1 MRVLIT
7 GAGGLIGGTLARRMT
22 LTDETFP
29 MFHRDLDIT
38 DEPRVREIVLSIKPG
53 MIINCAVTGVDECE
67 RDPELARR
75 MNVLG
80 PRVLAQAAS
89 SVGAE
94 IVHFSSN
101 YVFRGD
107 DRIGGDFYSPD
118 DIAEPIN
125 EYGRSKLEGEQA
137 VAAECPRSWIIRTSW
152 VFGEGKQSFLATLP
166 ARLRAAEQVI
176 AITDI
181 FASATYVRD
190 LVNRLDE
197 IIALRSYGLYHLNN
211 TGVCSFAEFANATA
225 RILGLSEAERD
236 SLIEYQSS
244 SDVIRVAPRPRWTP
258 MRCSTSERL
267 GLSPMR
273 RWQEALGAYI
283 ADSFPFD

>member
-1 MRVLIT
+1 MRVLIA
-7 GAGGLIGGTLARRMT
+7 GAGGLIGSTLSKRMAST
-22 LTDETFP
+22 NETFP

-38 DEPRVREIVLSIKPG
+38 DQRKVSEVITSIEPDI
-53 MIINCAVTGVDECE
+53 IINCAVTGVDECE
-67 RDPELARR
+67 RDPALARR
-75 MNVLG
+75 LNVQG
-80 PRVLAQAAS
+80 PTLLAKAAS

-107 DRIGGDFYSPD
+107 RSDGDLYSPED
-118 DIAEPIN
+118 PAEPIN

-137 VAAECPRSWIIRTSW
+137 VAAECPRSWVIRTSW

-166 ARLRAAEQVI
+166 ARLRAAEQVV

-190 LVNRLDE
+190 LVDRLDE
-197 IIALRSYGLYHLNN
+197 IIALRRYGLYHLNN
-211 TGVCSFAEFANATA
+211 SGVCSFAEFANETA
-225 RILGLSEAERD
+225 RILGLSETEHAL
-236 SLIEYQSS
+236 LIQYQSS
-244 SDVIRVAPRPRWTP
+244 ADVIRVATRPRWTP
-258 MRCSTSERL
+258 MRCSASERP

-273 RWQEALGAYI
+273 TWQEALAAYI
-283 ADSFPFD
+283 ADS